1 MVGKTNSINLL
12 GGGDTQTAN
21 YITVADTLANL
32 VQAFKDGAD
41 ITATFLTKVYGIKF
55 YLL

>member
-21 YITVADTLANL
+21 YITVADTLGNL
-32 VQAFKDGAD
+32 VQAYQDGAD
-41 ITATFLTKVYGIKF
+41 ITTTYLTKVYGIEF